1 MSPKR
6 TLLTSCLAAL
16 SLVSVLGLTHCTP
29 GSALSGAAR
38 APGVPGEGCDPKA
51 LDEVSSPLSIDWPSN
66 ARSDLEAAM
75 HDGVV
80 VVSFTC
86 DKVKVLPD
94 CKVAGSYGYR
104 AVTPREESVLIEGR
118 DNIQASFGG
127 VSWAVG
133 GNFERDAKLDLS
145 YVLVGKQSTPR
156 TSLHQDELEGGDFC
170 KGATHFVKRADVG
183 AFAYATGTRVA
194 AGMSAKVL
202 G

>member
-1 MSPKR
+1 MFMKR
-6 TLLTSCLAAL
+6 TILSCCLSFVAIGSAL
-16 SLVSVLGLTHCTP
+16 SLVQCTP
-29 GSALSGAAR
+29 GSALSGAAK

-51 LDEVSSPLSIDWPSN
+51 LNDVSSPLIIEWPSS

-80 VVSFTC
+80 VVSYSC
-86 DKVKVLPD
+86 EKVKVLPD
-94 CKVAGSYGYR
+94 CKVAGAYGYR